1 MLKGKTAL
9 ITGGGTGIGRA
20 TAQRFAEEGADVWI
34 VGIDE
39 PSLVETQLLIGASCR
54 YAVCDVRDGECMS
67 AMINSLDRLDVLV
80 SNAAVSVTTPLLHES
95 LSQWRDLTD
104 INQWGSV
111 STCLLAGERMIR
123 DGGGGRIIL
132 VASILGNLAEAGSGA
147 YGIGKAALQ
156 QFSRQLAVE
165 WAAHGI
171 LVNTVNPGTILT
183 PMSMVSGHNEYE
195 SEWFQ
200 RFFVAP
206 ERPRIPLQR
215 PGAPEEV
222 AEVMLFLANPRN
234 SYFTGQTLTVDGGLT
249 ITF

>member
-1 MLKGKTAL
+1 MLRGKIAL

-20 TAQRFAEEGADVWI
+20 TARRFAEEGAEVWI

-39 PSLVETQLLIGASCR
+39 PSLIETQALIGSACR
-54 YAVCDVRDGECMS
+54 YAVCDVRDAERLS
-67 AMINSLDRLDVLV
+67 DVINSLDRLDILV
-80 SNAAVSVTTPLLHES
+80 SNAAVSVTTPLRYDS
-95 LSQWRDLTD
+95 LGQWREITD
-104 INQWGSV
+104 INQWGSI
-111 STCLLAGERMIR
+111 STCLLAGEKMISS
-123 DGGGGRIIL
+123 GSGGRIIL

-147 YGIGKAALQ
+147 YGAGKAALQ
-156 QFSRQLAVE
+156 QFARQLAAE
-165 WAAHGI
+165 WADHGI
-171 LVNTVNPGTILT
+171 LVNAVNPGAILT

-200 RFFVAP
+200 RFFIAP
-206 ERPRIPLQR
+206 ERPRIPLRR

-222 AEVMLFLANPRN
+222 AEAMLFLANPRN